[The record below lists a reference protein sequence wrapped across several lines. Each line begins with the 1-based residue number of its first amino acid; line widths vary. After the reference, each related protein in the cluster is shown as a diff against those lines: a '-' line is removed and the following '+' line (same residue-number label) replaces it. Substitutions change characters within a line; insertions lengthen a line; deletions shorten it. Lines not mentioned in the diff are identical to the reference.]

1 MNIMDVALSPTISGG
16 WEGSLRGGRGTTGET
31 PWLPIPP
38 TLPSNN
44 LLSARLILI
53 GTVHGD
59 PRGYDRALRLLS
71 HLQPDLVTV
80 EISRFSLR
88 YRARQGRGWQRL
100 LARALEGLPEQAAG
114 HPAIRRLRAQVALPF
129 EVQAA
134 RDWCRDRGAP
144 WRPLDL
150 GSTARRHLPRYGRE
164 LLTPDNLRV
173 LLEAGADGR
182 LEDLVAGQYRRARLA
197 YLRSPWRLFPPSGA
211 ETRRRE
217 RFMARR
223 LRALAGRGGRVA
235 HLGGWEHLVPWKDGG
250 GLWRHLEELGPLR
263 LLLSEADSLEA
274 ALAVTHVPL

>member
-1 MNIMDVALSPTISGG
+1 MNIKDGALSPTISGG
-16 WEGSLRGGRGTTGET
+16 WEGSLREGRGN
-31 PWLPIPP
+31 PLQKIPP
-38 TLPSNN
+38 ALPSNN
-44 LLSARLILI
+44 LVLI

-59 PRGYDRALRLLS
+59 PRGYDRAMRLLS

-80 EISRFSLR
+80 EISWFSLR

-114 HPAIRRLRAQVALPF
+114 HPAIRRLRAQVGLPF
-129 EVQAA
+129 EVRAA
-134 RDWCRDRGAP
+134 RDWCRGREVP

-235 HLGGWEHLVPWKDGG
+235 HLGGWEHLVPWQDDG

-263 LLLSEADSLEA
+263 LLLSEADVLEA